1 LRFSGRR
8 KAIRE
13 PFDNEGIEAGEDVC
27 RSRLADFSHFL
38 PAWHSW
44 EGVEAG
50 APLPRG
56 RGSASIRARVGAL
69 YFFSFFARS

>member
-1 LRFSGRR
+1 
-8 KAIRE
+8 
-13 PFDNEGIEAGEDVC
+13 
-27 RSRLADFSHFL
+27 LADFSHFL
-38 PAWHSW
+38 PAWHIW

-69 YFFSFFARS
+69 YFFSLFARS